1 MDNDGTIPDPFSR
14 RTILLVDDN
23 EDDVFIMRTV
33 FRKVGIS
40 NPVQVLTNGEEAIHY
55 LSGEGAFADRERFPL
70 PAIILLDLNMP
81 RVNGFEVLN
90 WIRKQPGLKRLI
102 VEVLTASSRP
112 GDVERAFDAGANS
125 YLVKPSRMEELI
137 ETMTAWHQLMNFR
150 SFPVLPPSES

>member
-23 EDDVFIMRTV
+23 EDDIFIMRTV

>member
-40 NPVQVLTNGEEAIHY
+40 NPVQVLTNGEEAIQY
-55 LSGEGAFADRERFPL
+55 LSGEGEFADRERFPL

>member
-1 MDNDGTIPDPFSR
+1 MDNDVTFADPFGQ

-23 EDDVFIMRTV
+23 QDDVFIMRTV

-55 LSGEGAFADRERFPL
+55 LSGEGEFADRERFPL
-70 PAIILLDLNMP
+70 PAVVLLDLNMP
-81 RVNGFEVLN
+81 RVNGFEVLK
-90 WIRKQPGLKRLI
+90 WIRWQPGLKRLI

-137 ETMTAWHQLMNFR
+137 EIMTAWHQLMNFR
-150 SFPVLPPSES
+150 AFPVFPAPGS

>member
-55 LSGEGAFADRERFPL
+55 LSGEGPFADRERFPL